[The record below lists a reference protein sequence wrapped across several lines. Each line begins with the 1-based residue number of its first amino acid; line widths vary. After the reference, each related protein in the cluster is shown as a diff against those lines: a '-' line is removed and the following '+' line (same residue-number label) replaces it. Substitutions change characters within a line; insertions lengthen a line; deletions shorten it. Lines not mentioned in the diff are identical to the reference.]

1 MKNFNLSESWPIL
14 AFVSLFLVL
23 PLSTIPGMFDFI
35 FVVLGLITL
44 VIAGLI
50 VWTVVAQRTKTK
62 A

>member
-14 AFVSLFLVL
+14 AFVILFLVL
-23 PLSTIPGMFDFI
+23 PLSTIPGLFDFI

-44 VIAGLI
+44 VIAGLL
-50 VWTVVAQRTKTK
+50 VWTVVVRRRT

>member
-23 PLSTIPGMFDFI
+23 PLSTIPGLFDFI

-50 VWTVVAQRTKTK
+50 VWTVVTQRK
-62 A
+62 AV